1 MSIEET
7 ISSSSS
13 SSISFAKEVGKEVV
27 ISASGIDVTAVA
39 EASVMERVE
48 EAVVGFV
55 AAVVLLVFVE
65 KASVME
71 RVEEGVAA
79 LVTEEAVAVAEMVV
93 VIVVVAKTTEKIGEV
108 KLETV
113 AEWRT
118 AAAAAAVLLEGRV
131 TKLVAL
137 PPFLGVGEDFVSCA
151 NFLELFLRAGFFVFV
166 RMIFYRQFSE
176 RLLHFLIGGG
186 GFDSQDGVMFAFG
199 QRQSDQA

>member
-7 ISSSSS
+7 IS

-55 AAVVLLVFVE
+55 TAVVPLLVFVE

-113 AEWRT
+113 AEGRT
-118 AAAAAAVLLEGRV
+118 AAAAAAV
-131 TKLVAL
+131 
-137 PPFLGVGEDFVSCA
+137 
-151 NFLELFLRAGFFVFV
+151 
-166 RMIFYRQFSE
+166 
-176 RLLHFLIGGG
+176 
-186 GFDSQDGVMFAFG
+186 
-199 QRQSDQA
+199 

>member
-7 ISSSSS
+7 ISSSS
-13 SSISFAKEVGKEVV
+13 SSISFAKEVGKEVI

-55 AAVVLLVFVE
+55 TAVVPLLVFVE

-93 VIVVVAKTTEKIGEV
+93 VIVVVAKTAEKIGEV

-118 AAAAAAVLLEGRV
+118 AAAAVLLEGRV
-131 TKLVAL
+131 PELVAL

-151 NFLELFLRAGFFVFV
+151 NFLELLLRSGFFVFV
-166 RMIFYRQFSE
+166 RMIFYRQFSK

-186 GFDSQDGVMFAFG
+186 GFDSQNGVMFAFG
-199 QRQSDQA
+199 QRQRDQA